1 MELTRPGTRA
11 LTLWA
16 TLHHLGRT
24 GVTEL
29 LEHYLA
35 LAAELR
41 SRIAAH
47 PLLELRA
54 GGPLPVACFRVRTDA
69 PDPDALHADIAQYVQ
84 EAGRAYLASVT
95 HHGET
100 ILRACICNHRT
111 TSAVLDTLLDEVTRA
126 VRHHESRPSAHLPG
140 PGSGLVRPSTH
151 SEG

>member
-24 GVTEL
+24 GATE

-69 PDPDALHADIAQYVQ
+69 PDPDAFHAGIAQYVQ
-84 EAGRAYLASVT
+84 DAGRAYLATVT
-95 HHGET
+95 HQGET
-100 ILRACICNHRT
+100 ILRACICNHQT
-111 TSAVLDTLLDEVTRA
+111 TSADLDTLLDEVTRA

-140 PGSGLVRPSTH
+140 PGRPGAH